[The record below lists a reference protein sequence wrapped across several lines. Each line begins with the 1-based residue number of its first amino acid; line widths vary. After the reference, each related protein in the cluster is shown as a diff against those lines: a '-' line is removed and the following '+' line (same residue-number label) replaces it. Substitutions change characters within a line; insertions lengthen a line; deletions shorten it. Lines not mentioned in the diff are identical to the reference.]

1 MTKFHK
7 FTKLEPEMDEY
18 EQDMK
23 FCEEKNI
30 FALKMA
36 SENAFKKYG
45 FLL

>member
-1 MTKFHK
+1 
-7 FTKLEPEMDEY
+7 MDEY

-30 FALKMA
+30 FAPKMA
-36 SENAFKKYG
+36 LEKAFKIYG